1 MHRLSTLVLA
11 ILCSGCTAAAQYRP
25 WPEATLAQPTSMAVG
40 FNQRSGSSYI
50 SPLTGQRRP
59 GDNLEQQLISA
70 IAGAQREVLVAVQEL
85 TLPALAEA
93 LIERHRAGVTVKLVL
108 ENAYSAPWSWQHPAG
123 LEPHAQRRLRRLE
136 KLGWPDAIA
145 LLESGG
151 VPLLDDTADGS
162 AGSGLMHHKF
172 VVIDRQ
178 RVLTGSA
185 NFTSSG
191 LHGDAGQTSSRG
203 NVNHLLQLESPRLA
217 KLFAEEFEQL
227 WGDGPG
233 GLRDSR
239 FGLGKRSRS
248 MQTVQ
253 LGEARI
259 GVLFAPHRRHDHN
272 HGLELIAKQLD
283 QAKRSIDL
291 ALFVFSA
298 QELAD
303 VLAAKHEQGVQ
314 IRVLV
319 DPGFAHRS
327 YSEWLDMHGLAMA
340 DHRCRIEAGN
350 NPWPAPL
357 QTLGTPRIPRG
368 DKLHHKFAVI
378 DNRKVIAGS
387 FNWSPSAAHT
397 NDETL
402 LVIDSPT
409 LASHFSRE
417 MDRLWQGAKVGI
429 SPRLHRKLIQSE
441 RRCGHTRQ
449 VNN

>member
-1 MHRLSTLVLA
+1 L
-11 ILCSGCTAAAQYRP
+11 
-25 WPEATLAQPTSMAVG
+25 
-40 FNQRSGSSYI
+40 
-50 SPLTGQRRP
+50 
-59 GDNLEQQLISA
+59 
-70 IAGAQREVLVAVQEL
+70 
-85 TLPALAEA
+85 
-93 LIERHRAGVTVKLVL
+93 
-108 ENAYSAPWSWQHPAG
+108 
-123 LEPHAQRRLRRLE
+123 RRLRN
-136 KLGWPDAIA
+136 LGWRDAIA
-145 LLESGG
+145 LLQSAG

-203 NVNHLLQLESPRLA
+203 NVNHLLQLESPELA
-217 KLFAEEFEQL
+217 ELFAKEFEQL

-233 GLRDSR
+233 GKPDSR
-239 FGLGKRSRS
+239 FGLGKNSRRL
-248 MQTVQ
+248 QQAQ
-253 LGEARI
+253 LGSDRA
-259 GVLFAPHRRHDHN
+259 GVLFAPHRRDN
-272 HGLELIAKQLD
+272 PDHGLALIRQQLD
-283 QAKRSIDL
+283 QAQRSIDL

-303 VLAAKHEQGVQ
+303 VLAIKRDQGVQ

-327 YSEWLDMHGLAMA
+327 YSEWLDLKGLAMT
-340 DHRCRIEAGN
+340 DHRCQVEAGN
-350 NPWPAPL
+350 NPWATPL
-357 QTLGTPRIPRG
+357 KTVGTPRLSRG

-378 DNRKVIAGS
+378 DGQTVITGS
-387 FNWSPSAAHT
+387 FNWSPAAAHT

-417 MDRLWQGAKVGI
+417 MDRLWQSAELGI
-429 SPRLHRKLIQSE
+429 TPRLQRKLERNQRLCGQS
-441 RRCGHTRQ
+441 Q
-449 VNN
+449 SAD

>member
-1 MHRLSTLVLA
+1 MHRLSALA
-11 ILCSGCTAAAQYRP
+11 LAALCSGCTAAAQYRP

-40 FNQRSGSSYI
+40 FNQRSGSHYI
-50 SPLTGQRRP
+50 SPLTAQKRA
-59 GDNLEQQLISA
+59 GDNLEQQLVEGISA
-70 IAGAQREVLVAVQEL
+70 AQSEVLLAIQEL
-85 TLPALAEA
+85 TLPAIAEA
-93 LIERHRAGVTVKLVL
+93 LIERHRAGVTVKVVL
-108 ENAYSAPWSWQHPAG
+108 ENNYSAPWSRQHPAG
-123 LEPHAQRRLRRLE
+123 LQPHEQKRLRRL
-136 KLGWPDAIA
+136 KALGWADAIA
-145 LLESGG
+145 LLERAG

-172 VVIDRQ
+172 LVVDRQ
-178 RVLTGSA
+178 RVFTGSA

-191 LHGDAGQTSSRG
+191 IHGDAGQTTSRG
-203 NVNHLLQLESPRLA
+203 NVNHLLQLESPKLA

-233 GLRDSR
+233 GLSDSR
-239 FGLGKRSRS
+239 FGLGKHARSLQQVR
-248 MQTVQ
+248 
-253 LGEARI
+253 LGEDSV
-259 GVLFAPHRRHDHN
+259 GVLFAPHKRDDRN
-272 HGLELIAKQLD
+272 HGLELIAEQLD

-303 VLAAKHEQGVQ
+303 VLAAKHQQGVQ

-327 YSEWLDMHGLAMA
+327 YSEWLDMQGLAMA

-357 QTLGTPRIPRG
+357 QTLGTPRLPRG

-378 DNRKVIAGS
+378 DDHTVITGS
-387 FNWSPSAAHT
+387 FNWSPAAAHT

-402 LVIDSPT
+402 LVIDSPA

-417 MDRLWQGAKVGI
+417 MDRLWQAATLGMTPGLEKKLQRQQ
-429 SPRLHRKLIQSE
+429 RL
-441 RRCGHTRQ
+441 CGSGLP
-449 VNN
+449 

>member
-1 MHRLSTLVLA
+1 MHRLSALA
-11 ILCSGCTAAAQYRP
+11 LAALCSGCTAAAQYRP
-25 WPEATLAQPTSMAVG
+25 WPEATLPQPESITVG
-40 FNQRSGSSYI
+40 FNHRLGSSYI

-59 GDNLEQQLISA
+59 GDNLEQQLIAA

-85 TLPALAEA
+85 TLPAIADA

-108 ENAYSAPWSWQHPAG
+108 ENNYSAPWSLQHPAG
-123 LEPHAQRRLRRLE
+123 LEPHQQKRLRRLQ
-136 KLGWPDAIA
+136 KLGWSDAIA
-145 LLESGG
+145 LLQRAG

-203 NVNHLLQLESPRLA
+203 NVNHLLQLESPELA
-217 KLFAEEFEQL
+217 ELFAEEFEQL

-233 GLRDSR
+233 GKPDSR
-239 FGLGKRSRS
+239 FGLGKNSRRL
-248 MQTVQ
+248 QRAH
-253 LGEARI
+253 LGSDHAS
-259 GVLFAPHRRHDHN
+259 VLFAPHRRNNPD
-272 HGLELIAKQLD
+272 HGLALIRQQLE
-283 QAKRSIDL
+283 QAQRSIDL

-303 VLAAKHEQGVQ
+303 VLALKRDQGVQ

-327 YSEWLDMHGLAMA
+327 YSEWLDLKGLAMA
-340 DHRCRIEAGN
+340 DHRCRLEAGN
-350 NPWPAPL
+350 NPWATPL
-357 QTLGTPRIPRG
+357 KNVGTPRLSRG

-378 DNRKVIAGS
+378 DGQTVITGS
-387 FNWSPSAAHT
+387 FNWSPAAAHT

-409 LASHFSRE
+409 LAAHFSRE
-417 MDRLWQGAKVGI
+417 MDRLWQSAELGI
-429 SPRLHRKLIQSE
+429 TPRLQRKLERSQRLCGQS
-441 RRCGHTRQ
+441 Q
-449 VNN
+449 IAD

>member
-1 MHRLSTLVLA
+1 MHRLSALA
-11 ILCSGCTAAAQYRP
+11 LAALCSGCTAAAQYRP
-25 WPEATLAQPTSMAVG
+25 WPEPALPQPEAITVG
-40 FNQRSGSSYI
+40 FNHHSGSSYI
-50 SPLTGQRRP
+50 SPLTGQKRP

-85 TLPALAEA
+85 TLPAIAEA

-108 ENAYSAPWSWQHPAG
+108 ENNYSAPWSRQHPAG
-123 LEPHAQRRLRRLE
+123 LEPHQQKRLRRLQ

-145 LLESGG
+145 LLESAG

-203 NVNHLLQLESPRLA
+203 NVNHLLQLESPELA
-217 KLFAEEFEQL
+217 QLFAKEFEQL

-233 GLRDSR
+233 GKPDSR
-239 FGLGKRSRS
+239 FGLGKTSRRL
-248 MQTVQ
+248 QQ
-253 LGEARI
+253 APLGSDRAS
-259 GVLFAPHRRHDHN
+259 VLFAPHRRDN
-272 HGLELIAKQLD
+272 PAHGLALIRQQLD

-303 VLAAKHEQGVQ
+303 VLALKRDQGVE

-327 YSEWLDMHGLAMA
+327 YSEWLDLKGLAMA
-340 DHRCRIEAGN
+340 DHRCRLEAGN
-350 NPWPAPL
+350 NPWATPL
-357 QTLGTPRIPRG
+357 KTVGTPRLSRG

-378 DNRKVIAGS
+378 DNRKVITGS
-387 FNWSPSAAHT
+387 FTFLPSAAQT
-397 NDETL
+397 NDDTL
-402 LVIDSPT
+402 LMMHS
-409 LASHFSRE
+409 SHLTKHFTRE
-417 MDRLWQGAKVGI
+417 WSTSGTVA
-429 SPRLHRKLIQSE
+429 E
-441 RRCGHTRQ
+441 
-449 VNN
+449 

>member
-1 MHRLSTLVLA
+1 MHRLSALA
-11 ILCSGCTAAAQYRP
+11 LAALCSGCTAAAQYRP
-25 WPEATLAQPTSMAVG
+25 WPEPALAQPEAITVG
-40 FNQRSGSSYI
+40 FNHHSGSSYI
-50 SPLTGQRRP
+50 SPLKGQRRP

-85 TLPALAEA
+85 TLPAIAEA

-108 ENAYSAPWSWQHPAG
+108 ENNYSAPWSWQHPAG
-123 LEPHAQRRLRRLE
+123 LEPHAQRRLRRLQ

-145 LLESGG
+145 LLESAG

-191 LHGDAGQTSSRG
+191 LHGDAGQTSSGG
-203 NVNHLLQLESPRLA
+203 NVNHLLQLESPKLA
-217 KLFAEEFEQL
+217 QLFAKEFEQL

-233 GLRDSR
+233 GEPDSR
-239 FGLGKRSRS
+239 FGLGKESRRL
-248 MQTVQ
+248 QQ
-253 LGEARI
+253 APLGSDRVS
-259 GVLFAPHRRHDHN
+259 VLFAPHRRDDHA
-272 HGLELIAKQLD
+272 HGLAVIRQQLE

-303 VLAAKHEQGVQ
+303 VLALKREQGVE

-327 YSEWLDMHGLAMA
+327 YSEWLDLKGLAMA
-340 DHRCRIEAGN
+340 DHHCRLEAGN
-350 NPWPAPL
+350 NPWATPL
-357 QTLGTPRIPRG
+357 KNVGTPRLSRG

-378 DNRKVIAGS
+378 DGQTVITGS
-387 FNWSPSAAHT
+387 FNWSPAAAHT

-409 LASHFSRE
+409 LAAHFSRE
-417 MDRLWQGAKVGI
+417 MDRLWQSAELGI
-429 SPRLHRKLIQSE
+429 TPRLQRKLERSQRLCGQS
-441 RRCGHTRQ
+441 Q
-449 VNN
+449 IAD